1 MNMNLLPKLHTWA
14 AIALLSTGLAACQQ
28 ATQPQLASPQESTM
42 LQVPAPQ
49 AGLTTVEFAED
60 NHDFGAI
67 TEGDLV
73 SHRFSFTNTGDHPV
87 TIESLKASC
96 GCTTGDYSQGEIA
109 PGKSGY
115 VEVKFDSKGKAG
127 IQKKSVTVTFANTDP
142 KVKMLTFM
150 GEVVARAE

>member
-14 AIALLSTGLAACQQ
+14 AIALFSTGLAACQQ
-28 ATQPQLASPQESTM
+28 TPPPQLASPEEAPM
-42 LQVPAPQ
+42 LQVAAPA
-49 AGLTTVEFAED
+49 GITTVEFAKD
-60 NHDFGAI
+60 NHDFGKI

-73 SHRFSFTNTGDHPV
+73 SHRFTFTNTGEHPV
-87 TIESLKASC
+87 TIEALKPSC

-150 GEVVARAE
+150 GEVVAKAE